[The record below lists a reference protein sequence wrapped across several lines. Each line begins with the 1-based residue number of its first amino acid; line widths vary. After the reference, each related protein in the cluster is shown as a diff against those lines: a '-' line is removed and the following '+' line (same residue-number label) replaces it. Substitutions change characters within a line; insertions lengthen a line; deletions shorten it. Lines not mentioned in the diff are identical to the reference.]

1 MKLLSLFL
9 VITSISAAI
18 KCLSYFY
25 GLCGLIHYMEIN
37 NMKIPDDK
45 ELKEAT
51 EWAVKNSVSN
61 LVGKIS
67 NMI

>member
-9 VITSISAAI
+9 VITSISVAI

-51 EWAVKNSVSN
+51 DWAVKNSISSI
-61 LVGKIS
+61 VGKIRD
-67 NMI
+67 MI

>member
-9 VITSISAAI
+9 VITSISVAI

-51 EWAVKNSVSN
+51 DWAVKNSISSIVE
-61 LVGKIS
+61 KIRD
-67 NMI
+67 MI